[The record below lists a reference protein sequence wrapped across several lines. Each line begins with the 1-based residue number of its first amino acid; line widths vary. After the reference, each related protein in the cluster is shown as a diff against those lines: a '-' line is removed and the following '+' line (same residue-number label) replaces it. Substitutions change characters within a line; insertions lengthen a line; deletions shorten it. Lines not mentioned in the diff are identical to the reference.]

1 MFILNLKSKRKKNM
15 NTFTVADNTNTI
27 IGISNTTTF
36 LIKLLKKLS
45 ILYGI
50 GSIAITGKKSITTY
64 LESN

>member
-1 MFILNLKSKRKKNM
+1 MD
-15 NTFTVADNTNTI
+15 TFTVADNTNTI